1 MKSVAVDKNAN
12 NKTSKDSSS
21 LWEKV
26 TNEAKDEVL
35 KLRNSFESQLQE
47 RNCQI
52 SSTKKELDKA
62 KLSAERYNAALADMT
77 RQRDEK
83 LKEISKLQKHVAE
96 QNEKLSGYVK
106 EISALNRDLQERN
119 EVISRYES
127 SYCGLI
133 SLSCTIT
140 RNRVQNA
147 GKQMAS
153 FCDRIKDFKLHR
165 KENVPPEAEDEL
177 ALSPECQTNNATISF

>member
-1 MKSVAVDKNAN
+1 MKSVAADKNTN
-12 NKTSKDSSS
+12 NKPKDSSS

-35 KLRNSFESQLQE
+35 KLRNSFEAQLQE
-47 RNCQI
+47 RNIQI
-52 SSTKKELDKA
+52 SSTKKELEKT
-62 KLSAERYNAALADMT
+62 KMSAERYNAALADMT

-83 LKEISKLQKHVAE
+83 MKEISKLQKHVAD
-96 QNEKLSGYVK
+96 QNEKLSSYVK

-119 EVISRYES
+119 EAIARYES
-127 SYCGLI
+127 GYCGLI

-140 RNRVQNA
+140 RNRAQNA

-153 FCDRIKDFKLHR
+153 FCERIKDFGFNR
-165 KENVPPEAEDEL
+165 KEKVPPEAEDKM
-177 ALSPECQTNNATISF
+177 ALSTECRAENASLSF